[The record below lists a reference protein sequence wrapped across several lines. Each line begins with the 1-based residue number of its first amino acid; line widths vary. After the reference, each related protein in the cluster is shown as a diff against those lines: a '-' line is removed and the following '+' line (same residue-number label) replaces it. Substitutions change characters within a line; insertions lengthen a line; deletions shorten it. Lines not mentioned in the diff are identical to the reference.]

1 MKKSSFV
8 AMVLGTVSVVL
19 FALGMCMALIP
30 EWNAF
35 KPGIIFGCVGLVLG
49 LITLIV
55 WRKMEHKQPISING
69 KTVLTV
75 IVGVMGGTEH
85 KGASAVICGA
95 EVAVQLDAGVSTIAT
110 TESVYV
116 TPDGK
121 FSNTDNSGANKQVN
135 ATWVDGVVYSDGVV
149 SVGSSKRTNQ
159 KCALI
164 SFRGGL

>member
-1 MKKSSFV
+1 M
-8 AMVLGTVSVVL
+8 AHYLGTPYKRGHSDVIQAYDRPTTDIEEGLAVVEKSGTTIEK
-19 FALGMCMALIP
+19 ATG
-30 EWNAF
+30 
-35 KPGIIFGCVGLVLG
+35 
-49 LITLIV
+49 
-55 WRKMEHKQPISING
+55 SNG
-69 KTVLTV
+69 V

-135 ATWVDGVVYSDGVV
+135 ATWVDGVVHSDGVV

>member
-1 MKKSSFV
+1 M
-8 AMVLGTVSVVL
+8 AHYLGTPYKRGHSDVIQAYDRPTPDIEEGLAVVEKSGTTIEK
-19 FALGMCMALIP
+19 ATG
-30 EWNAF
+30 
-35 KPGIIFGCVGLVLG
+35 
-49 LITLIV
+49 
-55 WRKMEHKQPISING
+55 SNG
-69 KTVLTV
+69 V
-75 IVGVMGGTEH
+75 IVAVMGGTEH

-95 EVAVQLDAGVSTIAT
+95 EVAVQLDAGVSTITT

-135 ATWVDGVVYSDGVV
+135 ATWVDGVVHSDGVV